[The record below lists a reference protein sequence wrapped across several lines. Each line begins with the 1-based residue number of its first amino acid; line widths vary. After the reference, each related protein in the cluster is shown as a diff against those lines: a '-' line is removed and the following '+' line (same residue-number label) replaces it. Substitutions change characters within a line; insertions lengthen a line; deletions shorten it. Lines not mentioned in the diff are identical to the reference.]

1 MSRVKSNKSR
11 RHINLKNK
19 QNIMKSMLGF
29 AGSNQIGNEKWAR
42 SSLVWL
48 NRCCNDAHRINS
60 NTTTTANIQWSKY
73 LLLLRPNYG
82 KMCTLSPE
90 LSKYSNDSKNLN
102 FFSCIAV
109 FAIIAFELSCF
120 SSTGLM
126 VIKILLSSKAM
137 YYDTIIRVAN
147 YAITGD

>member
-1 MSRVKSNKSR
+1 MTLIESIATLQLRQIFNG
-11 RHINLKNK
+11 
-19 QNIMKSMLGF
+19 QNTCSYCVQIM
-29 AGSNQIGNEKWAR
+29 
-42 SSLVWL
+42 
-48 NRCCNDAHRINS
+48 
-60 NTTTTANIQWSKY
+60 
-73 LLLLRPNYG
+73 G
-82 KMCTLSPE
+82 KGALSP
-90 LSKYSNDSKNLN
+90 LNCQNTVTIQKNLN